1 MTPNYLSIS
10 LSIYLLAAQ
19 LLACSLLSTYLAACH
34 HQALSLLAV
43 QPLLLWNARISQ
55 NASRP
60 LLLLMIPATLVATPL
75 GQLTGEQV
83 LALALALAG
92 LDTVDTETDTGP
104 VPGDTDVVQGVGG
117 VLVSL
122 TSSSTATG
130 RSSSSWCAPWPPP
143 SFRLALRTHVLT
155 PCALTL
161 HALNP
166 HVRSQ

>member
-1 MTPNYLSIS
+1 M
-10 LSIYLLAAQ
+10 
-19 LLACSLLSTYLAACH
+19 
-34 HQALSLLAV
+34 LAV

-55 NASRP
+55 NASP
-60 LLLLMIPATLVATPL
+60 SLLPLMIPANLVATP
-75 GQLTGEQV
+75 LTGEQV

-92 LDTVDTETDTGP
+92 LDTETDTGP